1 MQSLD
6 RLFEKS
12 ARSLAKRT
20 SRRSLLASL
29 GQLLTGAA
37 LLPLL
42 PIDRTARAQ
51 SPAPEQSP
59 AAGAKPTAD
68 EQNCDYWKYCAIDGF
83 LCACCGGTSTSCP
96 PGTQSSPI
104 TWIGTC
110 HNPGDG
116 RDYIVSYNDCASC
129 FDGGFAGTLRTRTV
143 VIRPRCLI
151 ESRSPSRTSCALF
164 ARKPFTCKAPAFRCG
179 KRARLIHSRRVCRGG
194 QRGLSCAP
202 YLAGQYGHLRELITT
217 MIVAMADQQV
227 RSAVSVYVLHGQCD
241 GLGSM
246 RENGAPIAE
255 RPISNSPQEL
265 HQSIGCGGCGLVQLC
280 YLQVAISVAQQN
292 IHPAGTGWHRGT
304 SLAKCLS
311 AAC

>member
-1 MQSLD
+1 MQSFD
-6 RLFEKS
+6 RVFEKS

-51 SPAPEQSP
+51 APV

-96 PGTQSSPI
+96 PGTQTSPI

-116 RDYIVSYNDCASC
+116 RDYIVSYNDC
-129 FDGGFAGTLRTRTV
+129 
-143 VIRPRCLI
+143 
-151 ESRSPSRTSCALF
+151 
-164 ARKPFTCKAPAFRCG
+164 CG
-179 KRARLIHSRRVCRGG
+179 KVSCGDCFCNRNEGEKPMYRLSRNNDVNWC
-194 QRGLSCAP
+194 
-202 YLAGQYGHLRELITT
+202 
-217 MIVAMADQQV
+217 MANTE
-227 RSAVSVYVLHGQCD
+227 SNYHCSVSVI
-241 GLGSM
+241 LG
-246 RENGAPIAE
+246 IAE
-255 RPISNSPQEL
+255 
-265 HQSIGCGGCGLVQLC
+265 
-280 YLQVAISVAQQN
+280 
-292 IHPAGTGWHRGT
+292 
-304 SLAKCLS
+304 K
-311 AAC
+311 